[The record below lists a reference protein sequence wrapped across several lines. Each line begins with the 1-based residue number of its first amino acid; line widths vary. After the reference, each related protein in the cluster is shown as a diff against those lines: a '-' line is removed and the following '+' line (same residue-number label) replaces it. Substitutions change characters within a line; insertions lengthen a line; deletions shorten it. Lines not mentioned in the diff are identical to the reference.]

1 MAFSVLS
8 ILNQYWN
15 IVYARPGLEYYYRR
29 EPLSMYW
36 EFQVIKSLWV
46 KLLLWGGLCCHNL
59 PNDCV
64 KINECKWACIRPSL
78 PEISLEAVFLWA
90 LAVLC
95 HAICII
101 VRKQGRIF
109 LQQLCCFHKLCVKCA
124 SLAGIHT
131 VQNILNQAL
140 LLSVPNW
147 AMQKSSLSMQRLSY
161 PFGTSAAS
169 SKLHPTW
176 GSTRTWLW
184 GSMDSRERAVMQLF
198 AHPLNVTLPSLFS
211 RGWVCAL
218 LNPTRAYGDMGF
230 AQRIRQ
236 GLNARISSTEILSCS
251 RCPLQMSEMWVK
263 LY

>member
-46 KLLLWGGLCCHNL
+46 KWLLWGGLCCHNL

-147 AMQKSSLSMQRLSY
+147 AMQKSSAETELSLWDICCIFQAPSHMGKHQDVAVGIHGFQGKSCHVALC
-161 PFGTSAAS
+161 TSSECDS
-169 SKLHPTW
+169 SIPVQ
-176 GSTRTWLW
+176 
-184 GSMDSRERAVMQLF
+184 SR
-198 AHPLNVTLPSLFS
+198 
-211 RGWVCAL
+211 
-218 LNPTRAYGDMGF
+218 MGLCL
-230 AQRIRQ
+230 A
-236 GLNARISSTEILSCS
+236 
-251 RCPLQMSEMWVK
+251 
-263 LY
+263 